1 MSQHTKSAYY
11 NALKAAGVK
20 FDKHYRDYTL
30 SELREAYDRLAADVP
45 PGVQLAPVVEPP
57 PADMP
62 QPRDDVAE
70 LRQELA
76 GLTKLLGQLAKVV
89 EAQQK
94 APDATPPQPPE
105 PKRPPKLNDFD
116 PAEHAGVTLNSH
128 GADEPIR
135 VDPDGTQWFRNEV
148 NKPSF
153 PKPRGRRVLR
163 AMDPGTV
170 TETIKVGEYTE
181 TFEIPGDPAN
191 AKPIEVKVTLPSYQT
206 GIYKPKNMP
215 FKIHTYQ
222 GVRGF
227 DFDDVNKFYGG
238 VDLVPSTIK
247 RCYVS
252 SDLCYD
258 ITTVIRAIQDEY
270 RERVLRKETIR

>member
-57 PADMP
+57 PADTP

-94 APDATPPQPPE
+94 APDTTPSQPPK
-105 PKRPPKLNDFD
+105 PKQPPKLNDFD

-135 VDPDGTQWFRNEV
+135 VDPDGTQWFRNEA

-153 PKPRGRRVLR
+153 PKPRGRRGLR
-163 AMDPGTV
+163 ARAPRSV
-170 TETIKVGEYTE
+170 SETIKVDAKTE
-181 TFEIPGDPAN
+181 AFGRRGDPAN
-191 AKPIEVKVTLPSYQT
+191 TTPTKRQPS
-206 GIYKPKNMP
+206 
-215 FKIHTYQ
+215 
-222 GVRGF
+222 
-227 DFDDVNKFYGG
+227 
-238 VDLVPSTIK
+238 L
-247 RCYVS
+247 
-252 SDLCYD
+252 
-258 ITTVIRAIQDEY
+258 
-270 RERVLRKETIR
+270 